1 VKSRFLAIF
10 RKSEI
15 LQNASILVS
24 GTIMAQAIPILLQ
37 PFFRRYFSPHDFGVY
52 SVYSSLIGILLVIS
66 SFRYEQAIV
75 LPKRNRDASVL
86 VTSSIL
92 FSFVFSFLLFIAI
105 ILFRKWIGGVL
116 NLDDS
121 DGFILYLI
129 PIGVFLLSVFQVFNF
144 WLIRQKKFV
153 KISVNK
159 LVRRIVEGGAQS
171 AAALIHYPKGLVL
184 GDVAGQ
190 VGNAV
195 TSAYQSVRC
204 GYSPKHFSIAR
215 SRELLI
221 RYSDFPRYSLAPALC
236 STIGFLLPVVL
247 INRFY
252 LPEQAGFF
260 DLAKLILSVPMA
272 LIATSISSV
281 VLQKASESYR
291 LGRSFVDELKPLTAI
306 VFVISVAEVLLIAL
320 AGKDIFRVFF
330 GKIWETSGIISQLL
344 VWPFA
349 LNFITSSFTSLF
361 VALNKIR
368 WQSIWQVVYF
378 LLIISLSLF
387 QDFTFNG
394 FIRIYASI
402 EIVANLA
409 MVVLLIIVVVGY
421 EKKIKM
427 VK

>member
-1 VKSRFLAIF
+1 
-10 RKSEI
+10 
-15 LQNASILVS
+15 
-24 GTIMAQAIPILLQ
+24 MAQAIPILLQ

-306 VFVISVAEVLLIAL
+306 VFIISVAEVLLIAL

>member
-1 VKSRFLAIF
+1 MKSRLASIF
-10 RKSEI
+10 KKSEI
-15 LQNASILVS
+15 LQNTSILVS
-24 GTIMAQAIPILLQ
+24 GTIVAQAIPILLQ
-37 PFFRRYFSPHDFGVY
+37 PFLRRYFSPHDFGIY

-92 FSFVFSFLLFIAI
+92 FSFVFSSLLFFAI
-105 ILFRKWIGGVL
+105 ILFRRGIRGLL
-116 NLDDS
+116 NLDDP

-129 PIGVFLLSVFQVFNF
+129 PIGVFLLSVFQAFNF
-144 WLIRQKKFV
+144 WLIRQKGFI

-159 LVRRIVEGGAQS
+159 LVRRIVEGGSQS
-171 AAALIHYPKGLVL
+171 AAAIIHYPKGLVL
-184 GDVAGQ
+184 GDVTGQ
-190 VGNAV
+190 VGNAI
-195 TSAYQSVRC
+195 TSAYQAVKC
-204 GYSPKHFSIAR
+204 GYSPRHFSIVR
-215 SRELLI
+215 SKYLLT
-221 RYSDFPRYSLAPALC
+221 RYSDFPRYSLVPALC

-272 LIATSISSV
+272 LIATSISGV
-281 VLQKASESYR
+281 VLQKVSESYR
-291 LGRSFVDELKPLTAI
+291 LGKSFVDELKPLAAI
-306 VFVISVAEVLLIAL
+306 VFIISVAEVLLIAL
-320 AGKDIFRVFF
+320 AGKGIFRVFF
-330 GKIWETSGIISQLL
+330 GKNWETSGIISQLL

-349 LNFITSSFTSLF
+349 LNFITSSFTSIF
-361 VALNKIR
+361 VALNRIR
-368 WQSIWQVVYF
+368 WQSLWQMVYF

-387 QDFTFNG
+387 KNFTFNG

-402 EIVANLA
+402 EIVASLA

-421 EKKIKM
+421 EKKLKM
-427 VK
+427 KG

>member
-1 VKSRFLAIF
+1 MKNRFLAIF

-24 GTIMAQAIPILLQ
+24 GTILAQAIPILLQ
-37 PFFRRYFSPHDFGVY
+37 PFLRRYFSPHDFGVY

-92 FSFVFSFLLFIAI
+92 FSLVFSFLLFIAI
-105 ILFRKWIGGVL
+105 ILFRKGIGEAL

-144 WLIRQKKFV
+144 WLIRQKGFM

-159 LVRRIVEGGAQS
+159 LVRRIVEGGSQS
-171 AAALIHYPKGLVL
+171 AAALTHYPMGLVL

-204 GYSPKHFSIAR
+204 GYSPRHFSIVR
-215 SRELLI
+215 SKYLLDS
-221 RYSDFPRYSLAPALC
+221 YSDFPRYSLIPALC

-247 INRFY
+247 INRYY

-260 DLAKLILSVPMA
+260 DLAKLIISVPMA
-272 LIATSISSV
+272 LVATSISSV
-281 VLQKASESYR
+281 VLQKVSESYR
-291 LGRSFVDELKPLTAI
+291 LGKSFVGELKPLIAF
-306 VFVISVAEVLLIAL
+306 VFIASVVEVLLIVF
-320 AGKDIFRVFF
+320 AGKGIFRVFF
-330 GKIWETSGIISQLL
+330 GKVWETSGIISKWL

-349 LNFITSSFTSLF
+349 LNFITSSFTSIF
-361 VALNKIR
+361 VALNRIR
-368 WQSIWQVVYF
+368 WQSLWQVAYF
-378 LLIISLSLF
+378 LLIISLPLF
-387 QDFTFNG
+387 RNFTFYG
-394 FIRIYASI
+394 FIRVYASL
-402 EIVANLA
+402 EILANLA
-409 MVVLLIIVVVGY
+409 MVTLLTIVVIKY
-421 EKKIKM
+421 EKKF
-427 VK
+427 

>member
-121 DGFILYLI
+121 DGFIFYLF

>member
-306 VFVISVAEVLLIAL
+306 VFIISVAEVLLIAL

>member
-92 FSFVFSFLLFIAI
+92 FSLVFSFLLFIAI

-306 VFVISVAEVLLIAL
+306 VFIISVAEVLLIAL

>member
-129 PIGVFLLSVFQVFNF
+129 PIGVFLLSVFQVFNV

>member
-1 VKSRFLAIF
+1 MKSRFLAIF